1 MRSLV
6 VGSIGMLFLAIGAT
20 SARADAELDKFQ
32 GTWQVTKASSGGTD
46 APATKVAK
54 MVITFKD
61 DQAIPK
67 DNPTDIAKLKVDP
80 AKKPAEIDFTD
91 KDKKVNKGV
100 YRFIDKDTLE
110 ICMNLTD
117 EAARPKDF
125 VSPKGSTYIILLLKR
140 MKT

>member
-1 MRSLV
+1 MRTAIC
-6 VGSIGMLFLAIGAT
+6 SICCVFV
-20 SARADAELDKFQ
+20 SASQVQADAELDKFQ
-32 GTWQVTKASSGGTD
+32 GTWQVTKASSGGKD
-46 APATKVAK
+46 APEKEVAK

-67 DNPTDIAKLKVDP
+67 DNPTDVAKIKLDP
-80 AKKPAEIDFTD
+80 VKKPAEIDFTD

-125 VSPKGSTYIILLLKR
+125 VSPKDSTYIILVMKR
-140 MKT
+140 MKN